1 MTAILVLSNGM
12 LVAIAIM
19 ALAGLAVTLWAIV
32 DAASTPSS
40 SFKDAGSSKAFWIC
54 LISVLYFLTVYPGIV
69 LAIVYLV
76 IIRAKL
82 RRSPLE
88 GDQLS
93 EAG

>member
-1 MTAILVLSNGM
+1 MTAILVLTNGM

-19 ALAGLAVTLWAIV
+19 TLAGLAVTLWAIV

-76 IIRAKL
+76 TIRAKL
-82 RRSPLE
+82 RRSQMKD
-88 GDQLS
+88 DQLS
-93 EAG
+93 GTG